1 MSEVKI
7 KVKIRTEIGK
17 KAKTLRRKGEVP
29 GIYYA
34 HGEENIPISIPELV
48 LQPLYKTTHTNII
61 SLELSDGSTKLC
73 ILRDVQFD
81 PLTDRPVHCDLF
93 GLKENE
99 PLTINIPVVVRGTPK
114 GVRDGGIL
122 QQVLHRVK
130 ISCLPK
136 NIPDHIEVD
145 VEPLLINQ
153 AIHIKQ
159 LNVPNVTF
167 LDNENNS
174 VVAVL
179 PPVVQK
185 EAVPA
190 VTEGEAVAE
199 PEVIA
204 KGKKVEEGEEETK

>member
-1 MSEVKI
+1 M
-7 KVKIRTEIGK
+7 
-17 KAKTLRRKGEVP
+17 
-29 GIYYA
+29 
-34 HGEENIPISIPELV
+34 
-48 LQPLYKTTHTNII
+48 
-61 SLELSDGSTKLC
+61 
-73 ILRDVQFD
+73 
-81 PLTDRPVHCDLF
+81 
-93 GLKENE
+93 
-99 PLTINIPVVVRGTPK
+99 RGTPK

>member
-93 GLKENE
+93 
-99 PLTINIPVVVRGTPK
+99 
-114 GVRDGGIL
+114 
-122 QQVLHRVK
+122 
-130 ISCLPK
+130 
-136 NIPDHIEVD
+136 
-145 VEPLLINQ
+145 
-153 AIHIKQ
+153 
-159 LNVPNVTF
+159 
-167 LDNENNS
+167 
-174 VVAVL
+174 
-179 PPVVQK
+179 
-185 EAVPA
+185 
-190 VTEGEAVAE
+190 
-199 PEVIA
+199 
-204 KGKKVEEGEEETK
+204 